1 MDFKD
6 KLNKLSEKI
15 KSWTLALHERRK
27 YGLYKFLE
35 SGLLSKL
42 LFFAGVNLLV
52 FTGGALLYHFAF
64 VNIEKIDLWETLR
77 LFVNSNSILQDA
89 PHYAF
94 NSMWL
99 LFIECLGTI
108 LFSGFIISIITTVIN
123 QKVDSIKEGHF
134 HFKLKNHVVII
145 GYDTI
150 VPSILSEL
158 LNNKDYSKT
167 KFILQTSSSVEEIR
181 NDLLSKLSKE
191 KMKRV
196 ILVHAP
202 RLSVEELKLLYTT
215 SAKEIFIVGERK
227 LSDHDAENMYTFE
240 TLVEIHSES
249 CSTTK
254 IPLTIWFENEASY
267 AALQLNDICNDWKQ
281 YFDFRPY
288 NFYKRWA
295 NRLLTNSDYGKGT
308 KRIDY
313 PELDHEGIAYQSN
326 KHVHLII
333 VGMNRMGIALAKET
347 AHMMHFPNF
356 NEETGD
362 NRTRI
367 TFIDDHADR
376 EMNFFIG
383 RHAGYFDIAPTK
395 YADLSECNFR
405 EWSEE
410 DKCNNFLDIQFEFIK
425 GRVESKYVRDW
436 ITKQLDDK
444 DAIITIAFCVHNPS
458 QNFGMAM
465 YLPEEVYTRGR
476 NDVQNPWAVVD
487 PDQVVNIFVRQEK
500 TGALIKTFG
509 DAAKSGNA
517 DNKKYANLHPFGMI
531 DDSFSVKDD
540 SNKRAMAFNY
550 IYKFY
555 FDNKQTLPSTL
566 PEDDSLKELWKSLS
580 TSHKWS
586 NLYLVDSIE
595 FKLRSI
601 GLDKESAKSVTFS
614 KEQIERM
621 AYTEHSRWN
630 MEKLLMGYRALGEN
644 ERGKGLDMKS
654 LKDKMFVHHLIKPYA
669 DLTEGEKGLDRN
681 FITKLPDILR
691 MLDQNKEDGDSSN

>member
-6 KLNKLSEKI
+6 KCNKLSEKI
-15 KSWTLALHERRK
+15 KSWTLALHERGK

-42 LFFAGVNLLV
+42 LFFAVVNLLV
-52 FTGGALLYHFAF
+52 IAVGALLYHFAF
-64 VNIEKIDLWETLR
+64 DNIEKIDLWETLR

-134 HFKLKNHVVII
+134 HYKLKNHVVII

-158 LNNKDYSKT
+158 LNNEDYSKT

-196 ILVHAP
+196 LLVHAP

-249 CSTTK
+249 CSTTI

-267 AALQLNDICNDWKQ
+267 AALQLNDISEDWKNH
-281 YFDFRPY
+281 FEFRPY

-308 KRIDY
+308 KRRVY

-333 VGMNRMGIALAKET
+333 VGMNRMGIALAKEA

-487 PDQVVNIFVRQEK
+487 SDQVVNIFVRQEK

-517 DNKKYANLHPFGMI
+517 DNKKYANLYPFGMI

-540 SNKRAMAFNY
+540 SNKMAMAFNY
-550 IYKFY
+550 IYKFC
-555 FDNKQTLPSTL
+555 FDNNHPLPSTL
-566 PEDDSLKELWKSLS
+566 PEYDSLKELWKSTP
-580 TSHKWS
+580 TSLKWS
-586 NLYLVDSIE
+586 NLYLADSIE

-601 GLDKESAKSVTFS
+601 GLDKKSAKSATFS

-644 ERGKGLDMKS
+644 ERGKGLNMKL
-654 LKDKMFVHHLIKPYA
+654 LKDNMFVHYLIKPYA
-669 DLTEGEKGLDRN
+669 DLTEGEKELDRN
-681 FITKLPDILR
+681 IITKLPDILS
-691 MLDQNKEDGDSSN
+691 MLDQNK